1 MKMMRKIK
9 IIIIIKKV
17 FKTKNKK
24 KKKTNT
30 ITTNK
35 HLYITDKTLTGEERE
50 KKKYL
55 FITSK
60 L

>member
-1 MKMMRKIK
+1 MITMMKIMCKIK
-9 IIIIIKKV
+9 ITVKNL
-17 FKTKNKK
+17 FKKNKK
-24 KKKTNT
+24 QNT

-35 HLYITDKTLTGEERE
+35 RLITDETLTGEERE
-50 KKKYL
+50 KIYL